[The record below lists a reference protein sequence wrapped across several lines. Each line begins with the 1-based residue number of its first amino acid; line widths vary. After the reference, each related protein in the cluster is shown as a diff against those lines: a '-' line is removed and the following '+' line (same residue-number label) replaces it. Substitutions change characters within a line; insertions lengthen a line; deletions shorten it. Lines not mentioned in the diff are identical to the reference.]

1 MGASPGGGEEVR
13 CVAQVTRWID
23 QLTRDATCQGT
34 RRDTSMRIYE
44 YEDELR
50 QGRARDTAA
59 GFGLRS
65 SEDAATGYAN
75 GPHQDAQHPP
85 IARRDQQDGLG
96 LQREDLAAVAEDVVL
111 R

>member
-1 MGASPGGGEEVR
+1 
-13 CVAQVTRWID
+13 
-23 QLTRDATCQGT
+23 
-34 RRDTSMRIYE
+34 MRIYE

-65 SEDAATGYAN
+65 SEDAAIGYAD
-75 GPHQDAQHPP
+75 GPHQDTQHLP
-85 IARRDQQDGLG
+85 IAHRDKQDEWG